1 MQPLLTPIIL
11 SMSPRERDILLDNEE
26 LLLEAGY
33 EISAFGA
40 RDIQVTAVP
49 HVLGQAELRPLFM
62 ELIDQ
67 LDQLKNATIDRRRS
81 EVIMA
86 SCKRA
91 VKGGDRLTD
100 IEIKALIDD
109 MLTTDAPPNCPHGRP
124 IMKIFRKY
132 EVERMF
138 HRV

>member
-1 MQPLLTPIIL
+1 MRPNRAGLWRVIYIA
-11 SMSPRERDILLDNEE
+11 RGERQAQQIEE
-26 LLLEAGY
+26 LLKQAGFLVDRKRY
-33 EISAFGA
+33 PADGA
-40 RDIQVTAVP
+40 HP
-49 HVLGQAELRPLFM
+49 E
-62 ELIDQ
+62 
-67 LDQLKNATIDRRRS
+67 
-81 EVIMA
+81 
-86 SCKRA
+86 
-91 VKGGDRLTD
+91 D